1 MTTDPLV
8 STKWLADHL
17 HDKKVKVLD
26 ASFKLPGVTPLPKED
41 YERAHIPHAV
51 FFDVDAVS
59 DHSNSLPH
67 MFPDAEQFG
76 RDIGTLGISNADTVV
91 VYDSGGWVA
100 APRAWWMFLAF
111 GHDKVRVLDGGL
123 KKWIAEGHPVQ
134 GGNVMI
140 KPATFKAT
148 FDARRVRSIE
158 QMTAN
163 LASRAEQVL
172 DARAK
177 ERFEGSAAEPRPGLR
192 VGTHPRQPQSAL
204 RPADRC
210 GHRHDEAAGRSARGV
225 LQPRRRSEE
234 ADRDK
239 LRLRRLGRGA
249 DAGALSPGRGKSRA
263 LRRLMVGVGTGGTAR
278 RLRPAPPDQPR
289 LARSGLN
296 RDLGCPR
303 PRLVRSLVVG
313 WITVIVI
320 IGSLLAAS
328 IYLVL
333 EGARR
338 WWDYLIVFVLTVVLV
353 RPVLKTI
360 TGDMSAWLPY
370 GIWSDGFDGKD
381 QIIIASA
388 ASTILIPLVLAAGAI
403 CVVRRMI
410 AYSRANRIR

>member
-59 DHSNSLPH
+59 DHSSSLPH
-67 MFPDAEQFG
+67 MFPSAEQFG

-123 KKWIAEGHPVQ
+123 KKWMAEGHPVQ

-192 VGTHPRQPQSAL
+192 S
-204 RPADRC
+204 
-210 GHRHDEAAGRSARGV
+210 GHI
-225 LQPRRRSEE
+225 P
-234 ADRDK
+234 
-239 LRLRRLGRGA
+239 
-249 DAGALSPGRGKSRA
+249 
-263 LRRLMVGVGTGGTAR
+263 
-278 RLRPAPPDQPR
+278 
-289 LARSGLN
+289 
-296 RDLGCPR
+296 
-303 PRLVRSLVVG
+303 
-313 WITVIVI
+313 
-320 IGSLLAAS
+320 GSLN
-328 IYLVL
+328 
-333 EGARR
+333 
-338 WWDYLIVFVLTVVLV
+338 
-353 RPVLKTI
+353 
-360 TGDMSAWLPY
+360 LPY
-370 GIWSDGFDGKD
+370 GQLIDAATGTMKPLDDLRAAFSSLGVDLKKP
-381 QIIIASA
+381 IATSCGSGVSA
-388 ASTILIPLVLAAGAI
+388 AVLTLALYRLGVENPALYDG
-403 CVVRRMI
+403 
-410 AYSRANRIR
+410 SWSEWGQANGPEVATGPA